1 MEGEQSDDLR
11 SLKPWFLRVTGAELR
26 FEARLLVELIGA
38 ALFLLMR
45 EGSTQA
51 TMKGIRSLTNVMVHI
66 SRCSLAG
73 ASLLQPMLE
82 SVLDRES
89 SHLSLEGRDRLWIG
103 LLCTLLHGLPL
114 KLKIG
119 PAVAPD
125 KGANSGGAA
134 EASQAG
140 PCFAGRKT
148 NLGAHYA
155 KEKRHEAIMVIEE
168 FGGVGSLT
176 EALKLQGICPA
187 GIVFVEA
194 DEKLRRH
201 FKQRHPDAIVLPSI
215 EKVSELDVLTWRKC
229 FPQRDLGAAWRR
241 MALPGPKPFECKSA
255 WS

>member
-1 MEGEQSDDLR
+1 M
-11 SLKPWFLRVTGAELR
+11 
-26 FEARLLVELIGA
+26 
-38 ALFLLMR
+38 
-45 EGSTQA
+45 
-51 TMKGIRSLTNVMVHI
+51 
-66 SRCSLAG
+66 
-73 ASLLQPMLE
+73 
-82 SVLDRES
+82 
-89 SHLSLEGRDRLWIG
+89 
-103 LLCTLLHGLPL
+103 
-114 KLKIG
+114 
-119 PAVAPD
+119 
-125 KGANSGGAA
+125 
-134 EASQAG
+134 
-140 PCFAGRKT
+140 
-148 NLGAHYA
+148 GAHYA

-176 EALKLQGICPA
+176 EALKLLGICPA